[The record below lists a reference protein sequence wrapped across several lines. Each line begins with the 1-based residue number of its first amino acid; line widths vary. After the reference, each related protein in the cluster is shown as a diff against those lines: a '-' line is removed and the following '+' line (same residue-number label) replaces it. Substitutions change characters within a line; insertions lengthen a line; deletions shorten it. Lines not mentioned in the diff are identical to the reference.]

1 MCWLNS
7 PFLAKTPE
15 SVGPEDK
22 MSCHASSRLDKFDK
36 QGRLKI
42 GEPKIQ
48 WLIMNIWTGFSL
60 LSQKKWPREAK
71 KISKFQTHS
80 AGVGACCFYLT
91 KNISITSPVWLVY
104 NPIFCG
110 LNPDKWL
117 HKTEV
122 STSSLGITWR
132 ISAYS
137 KANRNVST
145 WHCELWGFNGGNWFE
160 TLGMLGP
167 TLRQTMFI
175 HMQISTY

>member
-60 LSQKKWPREAK
+60 LSQKNVQGRQKKYWNFRHTQLVLVHVGSISQ
-71 KISKFQTHS
+71 KISPLHPQSGWFTTPFLWLKPRQMAPQNWGVHFITGHHLKNLSVFQS
-80 AGVGACCFYLT
+80 QSQRLELALRAVGF
-91 KNISITSPVWLVY
+91 
-104 NPIFCG
+104 
-110 LNPDKWL
+110 
-117 HKTEV
+117 
-122 STSSLGITWR
+122 
-132 ISAYS
+132 
-137 KANRNVST
+137 
-145 WHCELWGFNGGNWFE
+145 
-160 TLGMLGP
+160 
-167 TLRQTMFI
+167 
-175 HMQISTY
+175 